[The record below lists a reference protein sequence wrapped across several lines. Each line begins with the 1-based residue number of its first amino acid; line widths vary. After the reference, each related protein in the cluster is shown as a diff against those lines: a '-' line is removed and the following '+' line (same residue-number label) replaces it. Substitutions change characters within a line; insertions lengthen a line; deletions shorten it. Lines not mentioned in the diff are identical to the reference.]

1 MVVDEH
7 KDIRHGCNF
16 FDGLLYYSEFK
27 SVLKKNAISQLQT
40 EQVQKY
46 NFREK

>member
-1 MVVDEH
+1 MNIKISDTAATFLMAYC
-7 KDIRHGCNF
+7 IIQS
-16 FDGLLYYSEFK
+16 LSLY
-27 SVLKKNAISQLQT
+27 LKKNAISQLQT